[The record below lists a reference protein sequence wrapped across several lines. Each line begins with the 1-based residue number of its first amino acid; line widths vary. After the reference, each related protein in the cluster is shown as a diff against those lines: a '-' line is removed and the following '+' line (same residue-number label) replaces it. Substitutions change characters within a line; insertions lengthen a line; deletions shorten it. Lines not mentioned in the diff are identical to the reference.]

1 MGIDLAYPAPDC
13 GEPETRPG
21 ILLNVHYTYFG
32 ALMIVITSAAIVVI
46 SLLTT
51 PRTEDQV
58 RMTNNYLTI
67 LNPVLIQKRKTSL

>member
-21 ILLNVHYTYFG
+21 VLLNVHYTYFG
-32 ALMIVITSAAIVVI
+32 ALMIFVTSVAIIVI

-51 PRTEDQV
+51 PRTEEEV
-58 RMTNNYLTI
+58 SA
-67 LNPVLIQKRKTSL
+67 LIVYKITTLL